1 MTSLQIIQRL
11 LFAPQVSSLRA
22 WRQRAQG
29 AGATSIVLLLLAAA
43 VHGTTYQATETAIED
58 TESLLRPMLF
68 QSVDKERDHCATL
81 QEECSDA
88 KFCITTGYRCIKG
101 KAVKESSGL

>member
-1 MTSLQIIQRL
+1 MILLKSKLQQVFSSLHLALIDDIAANHSAFVVCPTGL
-11 LFAPQVSSLRA
+11 GLRA

-58 TESLLRPMLF
+58 TESLLRSMLHR
-68 QSVDKERDHCATL
+68 QTSRV
-81 QEECSDA
+81 
-88 KFCITTGYRCIKG
+88 
-101 KAVKESSGL
+101 

>member
-1 MTSLQIIQRL
+1 MPLTFAYLEMAELHYQTPSDEV
-11 LFAPQVSSLRA
+11 FAPQVSSSRA

-58 TESLLRPMLF
+58 TEACRGQCCTGKLPEYR
-68 QSVDKERDHCATL
+68 QGERDH
-81 QEECSDA
+81 
-88 KFCITTGYRCIKG
+88 
-101 KAVKESSGL
+101 